1 VKSTR
6 RDGDTLAS
14 KIIIA
19 TGNASTSRHFEIP
32 RLSVEAGDG
41 GATIGSKCGFERHGL
56 CFMLLALALLTFDR
70 MTESPTFAEITG
82 TIAAMA
88 RQLLKTGMHVL
99 AHVATAIVGVVL
111 LVVGLGLTMSVV
123 FVGAGVLSLSIGVA
137 LIVGAIFAH
146 QMAGP

>member
-1 VKSTR
+1 
-6 RDGDTLAS
+6 
-14 KIIIA
+14 
-19 TGNASTSRHFEIP
+19 
-32 RLSVEAGDG
+32 
-41 GATIGSKCGFERHGL
+41 
-56 CFMLLALALLTFDR
+56 MLLALALLTFDR
-70 MTESPTFAEITG
+70 RMESSTFAGITG

-88 RQLLKTGMHVL
+88 RQGLKTGMHVL
-99 AHVATAIVGVVL
+99 AHVATAIAGVVL

>member
-1 VKSTR
+1 
-6 RDGDTLAS
+6 
-14 KIIIA
+14 
-19 TGNASTSRHFEIP
+19 
-32 RLSVEAGDG
+32 
-41 GATIGSKCGFERHGL
+41 
-56 CFMLLALALLTFDR
+56 MLLALALLTFDR
-70 MTESPTFAEITG
+70 RMESSTFAEITG

-88 RQLLKTGMHVL
+88 RQVLKTGMHVL
-99 AHVATAIVGVVL
+99 AHVAATIVGIVL

>member
-1 VKSTR
+1 
-6 RDGDTLAS
+6 
-14 KIIIA
+14 
-19 TGNASTSRHFEIP
+19 
-32 RLSVEAGDG
+32 
-41 GATIGSKCGFERHGL
+41 
-56 CFMLLALALLTFDR
+56 MLLAFALLTFDR
-70 MTESPTFAEITG
+70 MTESSPFAEITG

-88 RQLLKTGMHVL
+88 RQVLKTGMHVL

-111 LVVGLGLTMSVV
+111 FVVGLGLTMSVV